1 MTIWG
6 RYQRGHGEES
16 ASPLL
21 KKILDSRPKNESH
34 EIEPFV
40 PDPEKREKDEDG
52 YEIPSYDI
60 DRTWSERKKNY
71 E

>member
-21 KKILDSRPKNESH
+21 KKILDNRPKL
-34 EIEPFV
+34 
-40 PDPEKREKDEDG
+40 DPEKWEKDEDG

>member
-6 RYQRGHGEES
+6 RYQRGFGEES

-21 KKILDSRPKNESH
+21 KEYLDNRRK
-34 EIEPFV
+34 
-40 PDPEKREKDEDG
+40 PDPEKCEKDEDG